1 MSDTNTPQSQSQS
14 PKLCRGLFAE
24 IRELMNLARDKA
36 MQEIMTPL
44 DCAPVVVQVNSW
56 CQYTVTGIEFV
67 DSTEGKKLLVLKT
80 APESTFAGDYPKEPE
95 AVTTEQVTGLDPSQ
109 PLPGEVFPSS

>member
-1 MSDTNTPQSQSQS
+1 MSENTDTPQPTA

-44 DCAPVVVQVNSW
+44 DLAPVVVQVDSW
-56 CQYTVTGIEFV
+56 AQYTVV
-67 DSTEGKKLLVLKT
+67 DVAFKDSIDGKKLLVLTTSPT
-80 APESTFAGDYPKEPE
+80 ATFHGDFPKEPE
-95 AVTTEQVTGLDPSQ
+95 AVTAEQITGLDPQQ
-109 PLPGEVFPSS
+109 PLPGEVFPS